1 VLAVILIKPHHS
13 NKTRKMK
20 IKLAVILMILG
31 QFAFGQN
38 KVQKIDSLMN
48 TLFST
53 HDFNGNVLVAE
64 KGKILYSHSFGFANE
79 KTKELTVNSIF
90 ETGSVSKQFTAMA
103 IMILKEKGKLNLDDE
118 IKKYIPELSN
128 YKNITIRNLL
138 NHTGGFPDYMEIMDS
153 LFDKSKIATNKD
165 IVALYSKYKPKVLFE
180 PNSKFEYSNT
190 GYAFLATIIENVSR
204 LTYAEYLRKIIFK
217 PLKMKNTFIYNRRLN
232 PKKVT
237 NYALGY
243 FSPDSLTGYI
253 LPDDFEETKFVIWLD
268 GIVGDGTVNSTV
280 TDLLKWDRALYKNI
294 LLSEDGM
301 KAIFEVATLNTKTK
315 TSYAMGW
322 EIEKFDVYSKMT
334 RHGGSWPGYVAYIER
349 HIENDKT
356 IIILQNHEDDISI
369 PLKAIRKILYNKQL

>member
-1 VLAVILIKPHHS
+1 
-13 NKTRKMK
+13 MK
-20 IKLAVILMILG
+20 IKLVVILILLG

-48 TLFST
+48 ALFST

-79 KTKELTVNSIF
+79 TTKEKLTVNSIF

-103 IMILKEKGKLNLDDE
+103 IMILMENGKLNLDDE
-118 IKKYIPELSN
+118 IKIYIPELSN
-128 YKNITIRNLL
+128 YNGITIRNLL
-138 NHTGGFPDYMEIMDS
+138 NHTGGLPDYMEVMDS

-165 IVALYSKYKPKVLFE
+165 LVAIYSKHKPKVLFE

-190 GYAFLATIIENVSR
+190 GYALLATIIENVSG
-204 LTYAEYLRKIIFK
+204 LTYADFLNKFIFK
-217 PLKMKNTFIYNRRLN
+217 PLKMKNTFVYNRRLN
-232 PKKVT
+232 PKKVA

-243 FSPDSLTGYI
+243 ISPDSLTGYI
-253 LPDDFEETKFVIWLD
+253 LPDNFEETKFVIWLD
-268 GIVGDGTVNSTV
+268 GVVGDGTVNTTV

-294 LLSEDGM
+294 LLSEEGM
-301 KAIFEVATLNTKTK
+301 KAIFEVATLDNQTKTN
-315 TSYAMGW
+315 YAMGW
-322 EIEKFDVYSKMT
+322 EIEKFDIYSKMT

-349 HIENDKT
+349 HVENDKT

-369 PLKAIRKILYNKQL
+369 PLKAIRKIIYNKQL

>member
-1 VLAVILIKPHHS
+1 
-13 NKTRKMK
+13 MK
-20 IKLAVILMILG
+20 VKLAVILMFLG

-38 KVQKIDSLMN
+38 KAQKIDSLMN
-48 TLFST
+48 ALYSTDDFS
-53 HDFNGNVLVAE
+53 GNVLVAE
-64 KGKILYSHSFGFANE
+64 KGKILYSHSFGFANAT
-79 KTKELTVNSIF
+79 TKEKLTENSIF

-118 IKKYIPELSN
+118 IKKYIPELVN
-128 YKNITIRNLL
+128 YNGITIRNLL
-138 NHTGGFPDYMEIMDS
+138 NHTGGLPDYMEIMDS

-165 IVALYSKYKPKVLFE
+165 FVAIYSKYKPKVLFE

-190 GYAFLATIIENVSR
+190 GYAFLATIIENVSG
-204 LTYAEYLRKIIFK
+204 LTYAEYLSKNIFK
-217 PLKMKNTFIYNRRLN
+217 PLKMKSTFVYNRRLN
-232 PKKVT
+232 PKKVE
-237 NYALGY
+237 NYAFGY

-268 GIVGDGTVNSTV
+268 GIVGDGAVNSTV
-280 TDLLKWDRALYKNI
+280 IDLLKWDRALYKNI
-294 LLSEDGM
+294 LLSDDGM
-301 KAIFEVATLNTKTK
+301 KAIFEVATLNNKTK

>member
-1 VLAVILIKPHHS
+1 
-13 NKTRKMK
+13 MK
-20 IKLAVILMILG
+20 IKLSILLMFIG
-31 QFAFGQN
+31 QFAFSQN
-38 KVQKIDSLMN
+38 KAQKIDSLMN
-48 TLFST
+48 ALYSTDDFS
-53 HDFNGNVLVAE
+53 GNVLVAE
-64 KGKILYSHSFGFANE
+64 KGKILYSHSFGFANAT
-79 KTKELTVNSIF
+79 TKEKLTENSIF

-128 YKNITIRNLL
+128 YNGISIRNLL

-165 IVALYSKYKPKVLFE
+165 IVAIYSNYKPKVLFE
-180 PNSKFEYSNT
+180 PNGKFEYSNT
-190 GYAFLATIIENVSR
+190 GYAFLATIIENVSG
-204 LTYAEYLRKIIFK
+204 LTYAEYLRKNIFK

-232 PKKVT
+232 PEKVT
-237 NYALGY
+237 NYAFGY
-243 FSPDSLTGYI
+243 ISPDSLTGYI

-280 TDLLKWDRALYKNI
+280 SDLLKWDRALYKNI

-301 KAIFEVATLNTKTK
+301 KAIFEVATLNNKTK

>member
-1 VLAVILIKPHHS
+1 
-13 NKTRKMK
+13 MK
-20 IKLAVILMILG
+20 VKIAVILMFLG

-38 KVQKIDSLMN
+38 KAQKIDSLMN
-48 TLFST
+48 ALYSTDDFS
-53 HDFNGNVLVAE
+53 GNVLVAE
-64 KGKILYSHSFGFANE
+64 KGKILYSQSFGFANE
-79 KTKELTVNSIF
+79 TTKEKLSVNSIF

-103 IMILKEKGKLNLDDE
+103 IMILMENGKLKLDDD
-118 IKKYIPELSN
+118 IKIYIPELSN
-128 YKNITIRNLL
+128 YNGITIKNLL
-138 NHTGGFPDYMEIMDS
+138 NHTGGLPDYMVIMDS

-165 IVALYSKYKPKVLFE
+165 IVAIYNKYKPKVLFE

-190 GYAFLATIIENVSR
+190 GYALLATIIENVSG
-204 LTYAEYLRKIIFK
+204 LTYSEYLSINIFE
-217 PLKMKNTFIYNRRLN
+217 PLKMKNTFVYNRRLN

-280 TDLLKWDRALYKNI
+280 TDILKWDRALYKNK
-294 LLSEDGM
+294 LLSKEGM
-301 KAIFEVATLNTKTK
+301 KAIFEVATLNDKTK

-322 EIEKFDVYSKMT
+322 EIQKFDAYSKMT

-369 PLKAIRKILYNKQL
+369 PLKAIRKIIYNKQL